1 MELEELQKAWRE
13 LNERVSQNELVHQ
26 QQIIEMLSRQK
37 ESCLQRMIRLDKIA
51 FIFILGVTILI
62 FIDFIHLNGKL
73 VFWPAVFGLLLYAL
87 TVNFAG
93 VILLTKIKKE
103 TNLEIQIKNILQYK
117 RLTNWSYIIGYLLV
131 TPFMCIFLYTYR
143 HIWWL
148 MLTMFSLILIG
159 VLTDYFL
166 FHHVSDRIKELTQVN
181 KELAELKEKH
191 KE

>member
-131 TPFMCIFLYTYR
+131 TPFMCIFFYTYR

-148 MLTMFSLILIG
+148 MLTMFGLILIG